1 MQISIA
7 SDSGSAEALLAKT
20 IVALAV
26 LETTPAPLW
35 GTTELNPIDLE
46 SGENAGGNENQSE
59 IQTGCARSPKLED
72 ISPPGVTLTAVIGRL
87 GMGLGSMGAVATLL
101 MLCASAAHATGGQ
114 TSVINGEEA
123 APGTFPYLA
132 FVASNEGDCS
142 GTVVSSN
149 VILTAGHCV
158 LSEEHKELLSPSEF
172 GVITGNVDRKAAS
185 RTISTV
191 SRVAVNPNFTYLEGN
206 GVAVRGDVGVLG
218 LSQPIS
224 APPVPFAT
232 GKDFEAG
239 TPVVM
244 VGWGQTVANQ
254 VPPST
259 LHYGEAVVQSGSF
272 CSSETVDF
280 QSAWD
285 LCALDYPY
293 EEFSTCHGDSGGP
306 LVMTAPGTSN
316 QPLEIGVTSYGVASC
331 SPSKPSYFAR
341 TDATAPWLEQKI
353 KEYAPPPPPPAPTP
367 QPAPVANKLP
377 ALTDSAAKR
386 YTLQALR
393 EGLGGLFRG
402 NRAYHASCI
411 EVAESERKCRVSFYV
426 NERDYRGAVT
436 IYYTL
441 EGSKLVW
448 NDRFKI
454 KAASNRCLYYGAHP
468 SSCPTK
474 IYRR

>member
-1 MQISIA
+1 
-7 SDSGSAEALLAKT
+7 
-20 IVALAV
+20 
-26 LETTPAPLW
+26 
-35 GTTELNPIDLE
+35 
-46 SGENAGGNENQSE
+46 
-59 IQTGCARSPKLED
+59 
-72 ISPPGVTLTAVIGRL
+72 
-87 GMGLGSMGAVATLL
+87 MGAAAMLL
-101 MLCASAAHATGGQ
+101 MLCASAAHATDAQ
-114 TSVINGEEA
+114 TSVINGKEA
-123 APGTFPYLA
+123 TPGTFPYLA
-132 FVASNEGDCS
+132 FVASNEGECS

-158 LSEEHKELLSPSEF
+158 LSEEHTELLSPSQF
-172 GVITGNVDRKAAS
+172 VVITGNADWKAAG

-191 SRVAVNPNFTYLEGN
+191 SRVAVDPNFTYLEGN
-206 GVAVRGDVGVLG
+206 GVAVRGDVAVLG

-224 APPVPFAT
+224 APPVAFAT

-244 VGWGQTVANQ
+244 VGWGRTNANQ
-254 VPPST
+254 TPPST
-259 LHYGEAVVQSGSF
+259 LHYGEAVVQSASF

-280 QSAWD
+280 RSAWD

-293 EEFSTCHGDSGGP
+293 EEFSTCNGDSGGP
-306 LVMTAPGTSN
+306 LLMTAPGTSN

-353 KEYAPPPPPPAPTP
+353 KEYAPPPPPPPPPAPTPTP
-367 QPAPVANKLP
+367 QPAPVANELP
-377 ALTDSAAKR
+377 ALTDSSAKR
-386 YTLQALR
+386 YASRALR

-402 NRAYHASCI
+402 HRAYHASCI
-411 EVAESERKCRVSFYV
+411 EVAESKRKCNVSFYV
-426 NERDYRGAVT
+426 NERDYWGAVT
-436 IYYTL
+436 IYYAF

-454 KAASNRCLYYGAHP
+454 KEASNRCLYYAAHR